1 MHRASLWSWLVVA
14 SAVVIGSVSAIGP
27 GMATAGERAFS
38 FSMAPGRGD
47 YIAVNLNSYHL
58 GKYLAELQINRPEIL
73 HEVKATIERGE
84 YYRKKTVD
92 QKGTPVRIT
101 ASVNPDYMLRLV
113 TWRNDTCPD
122 CKGTGRD
129 TLPFAEKVKGV
140 ALTRKCQKCAGKGY
154 LENHTTEKYF
164 MLSSEDFEQPEEG
177 RRIMQERSFANAP
190 AGAEQWIER
199 LVSKQPAER
208 LEACDW
214 LDKNYVRIGGDFQ
227 DIMPML
233 RKARYQESNDKRRI
247 AVWQFW
253 AGKDLPSERKRAFY
267 RIYVNTK
274 NGKVTEK
281 GFYPER

>member
-1 MHRASLWSWLVVA
+1 MQMVTLFKTCVIAVA
-14 SAVVIGSVSAIGP
+14 LAGVAMVFGGRVAD
-27 GMATAGERAFS
+27 AGERAFS

-58 GKYLAELQINRPEIL
+58 GKYLAEMQLNRPEIL

-92 QKGTPVRIT
+92 QKGIPVRIT
-101 ASVNPDYMLRLV
+101 ASVNPEYMLRLV
-113 TWRNDTCPD
+113 TWRNDTCAE
-122 CKGTGRD
+122 CKGTGRA

-140 ALTRKCQKCAGKGY
+140 ALTRKCHVCKGNGY
-154 LENHTTEKYF
+154 IENNTTEKYF
-164 MLSSEDFEQPEEG
+164 MLSSEDFEHPEEG
-177 RRIMQERSFANAP
+177 RRIMKQRSFANAP
-190 AGAEQWIER
+190 SGAEEWIEQ
-199 LVSKQPAER
+199 LVSDKPEKR
-208 LEACDW
+208 LEACEW
-214 LDKNYVRIGGDFQ
+214 LDKNYVRIGGEFQ

-281 GFYPER
+281 GFFAAR

>member
-1 MHRASLWSWLVVA
+1 MRLVFRMGFLALALFVA
-14 SAVVIGSVSAIGP
+14 VADRDVY
-27 GMATAGERAFS
+27 AGERAFS

-73 HEVKATIERGE
+73 NDVKATIERGE

-113 TWRNDTCPD
+113 TWRNDTCTE
-122 CKGTGRD
+122 CKGTGRAS
-129 TLPFAEKVKGV
+129 LPFAEKVKGV
-140 ALTRKCQKCAGKGY
+140 ALTRKCHECQGKGY
-154 LENHTTEKYF
+154 IENNTTEKYF
-164 MLSSEDFEQPEEG
+164 MLSSEDFEHPEEG
-177 RRIMQERSFANAP
+177 RRIMKQRSFANAP
-190 AGAEQWIER
+190 SGAEQRIEQ
-199 LVSKQPAER
+199 LVSKNPEER

-233 RKARYQESNDKRRI
+233 RKARYQETNDKRRI

-281 GFYPER
+281 GFYAAK